1 MIQMVARKPVNLI
14 QYLFVR
20 VGLTTSNRK
29 KRNSMLITTGG
40 SGIDP
45 TRRSTLTS
53 PRGFAPKVQR
63 AAESALSGNGAISW
77 PTNDKSAE
85 LMEKL
90 SDQLSPDAAGP

>member
-1 MIQMVARKPVNLI
+1 
-14 QYLFVR
+14 
-20 VGLTTSNRK
+20 
-29 KRNSMLITTGG
+29 MLITTGG

-53 PRGFAPKVQR
+53 PRYRGFAPKVQR

-85 LMEKL
+85 LMEML